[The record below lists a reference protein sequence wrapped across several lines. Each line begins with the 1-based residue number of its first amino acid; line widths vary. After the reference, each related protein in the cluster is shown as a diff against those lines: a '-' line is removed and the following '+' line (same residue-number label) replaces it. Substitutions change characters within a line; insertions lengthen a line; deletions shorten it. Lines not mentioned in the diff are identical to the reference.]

1 MQLWHGVCGAACI
14 AVGLGMIIR
23 GDSIDTLARLAG
35 ALWLFAS
42 FRIGRGLGWQRVRN
56 RAARLTPPGRRAR
69 PLRRPKL
76 SSAFRRS
83 ALAWADPMLA
93 GLWMCLLLFVV
104 GYLAYRGEAL
114 LAELDNLDLVTI
126 YSLEP

>member
-1 MQLWHGVCGAACI
+1 
-14 AVGLGMIIR
+14 
-23 GDSIDTLARLAG
+23 
-35 ALWLFAS
+35 
-42 FRIGRGLGWQRVRN
+42 
-56 RAARLTPPGRRAR
+56 
-69 PLRRPKL
+69 
-76 SSAFRRS
+76 
-83 ALAWADPMLA
+83 MLA

>member
-1 MQLWHGVCGAACI
+1 M
-14 AVGLGMIIR
+14 GLLIR
-23 GDSIDTLARLAG
+23 ADSIDTLARLAG

-56 RAARLTPPGRRAR
+56 RVARLAPTARRAR
-69 PLRRPKL
+69 PLHRPRL
-76 SSAFRRS
+76 SSAFRKS
-83 ALAWADPMLA
+83 ALAWADPLLA
-93 GLWMCLLLFVV
+93 VLWICLLLFVV

-114 LAELDNLDLVTI
+114 LAELDSLDLVTV

>member
-1 MQLWHGVCGAACI
+1 MAFAGQKASRLL
-14 AVGLGMIIR
+14 VGILFR
-23 GDSIDTLARLAG
+23 ADIDTLARLAV

-42 FRIGRGLGWQRVRN
+42 FRTGRGVGWQRVRN
-56 RAARLTPPGRRAR
+56 RATRLAGTGRRAR

-76 SSAFRRS
+76 SSAFRKS
-83 ALAWADPMLA
+83 ALGWADPLLA

-114 LAELDNLDLVTI
+114 FAELDSLDLVTV